1 MAPTPETRSSR
12 REERPTFSVK
22 EVKRHST
29 VDDAWMTLRDKVYDV
44 SGWSEH
50 PGGSVIFTHA
60 GDDITDAFNLFHPP
74 SARLSLEKFCIGT
87 LVGDATT
94 PIDQLPKAKQEQRK
108 FEQAYR
114 DLRSKMIAAGLF
126 KLNYGFYAYK
136 FASQL
141 AMLVGAIMLCRVP
154 TTTGFIAGAVLLG
167 LSWQQAGWLAHDVCH
182 NQLCEMKSG
191 HAQSWWNKSLGLVI
205 GNLLQGFSVKWW
217 KDKHNRH
224 HAVPN
229 VQGSGD
235 FLNGDPDVDTM
246 PMLAWSSEM
255 AKLAKED
262 DSGRW
267 FIKMQR
273 YTYLPLLCFARVVW
287 LQSSLQ
293 FACVYLCRP
302 PLCLPAL
309 ASPSVFFLHAR
320 GGSRRSRSR
329 SRSAGGE

>member
-1 MAPTPETRSSR
+1 MSPRPETRSVRSV
-12 REERPTFSVK
+12 ERPTFTVK
-22 EVKRHST
+22 EVKQHST

-74 SARLSLEKFCIGT
+74 SARLSLDKFCIGT
-87 LVGDATT
+87 LDGDATT

-114 DLRSKMIAAGLF
+114 DLRRKMIAAGLF

-141 AMLVGAIMLCRVP
+141 ALLVGGIMFCRVP
-154 TTTGFIAGAVLLG
+154 TTTGFLAGAVLLG
-167 LSWQQAGWLAHDVCH
+167 LCWQQAGWLAHDVCH
-182 NQLCEMKSG
+182 NQLCQLKSG
-191 HAQSWWNKSLGLVI
+191 HAQSWWNKSLGLII

-273 YTYLPLLCFARVVW
+273 YTYLPLLCLARVVW
-287 LQSSLQ
+287 LQSSFQ
-293 FACVYLCRP
+293 FACV
-302 PLCLPAL
+302 
-309 ASPSVFFLHAR
+309 
-320 GGSRRSRSR
+320 
-329 SRSAGGE
+329 